1 MGALQRIRDDA
12 RRKLRKIALPEA
24 DEPRTLQAAA
34 IATREGL
41 ARVSLVTADP
51 AKVRSAAG
59 ALGVSLT
66 GIDVVE
72 APTSGK
78 EHENAKRIYLER
90 SRARGLS
97 ESEAADHVRGAML
110 FAAIGVSSG
119 AFDGFV
125 AGARATTAETLRAA
139 LRGIGTASGV
149 SKISSFF
156 LMETR
161 NPELGSNGALIFADC
176 GVNPDPTPGELAEIA
191 WLASQ
196 NARTFL
202 GVEPKVALLSF
213 STKGSA
219 DHPRVRKVR
228 AAFDIA
234 RERYPSL
241 NIDGELQL
249 DAALV
254 PSVGSSKAPASQVA
268 GRANVLV
275 FPDLDSGNIG
285 YKIAERIGG
294 ARAVGPI
301 LQGLA
306 KPANDLSRGCSVEDI
321 VDAIAITSLQ
331 AGSLTE

>member
-1 MGALQRIRDDA
+1 MSALKRIREEA
-12 RRKLRKIALPEA
+12 RKKPRRIALPEA

-34 IATREGL
+34 IVVREGL
-41 ARVSLVTADP
+41 ARVALVSADP
-51 AKVRSAAG
+51 SKVRSVAAG
-59 ALGVSLT
+59 LGVDL
-66 GIDVVE
+66 GGVDVVE
-72 APTSGK
+72 APSSGK
-78 EHENAKRIYLER
+78 EHESAKRLYLER

-110 FAAIGVSSG
+110 FTALGVSQG
-119 AFDGFV
+119 IFDGFV
-125 AGARATTAETLRAA
+125 AGARATTAETLRAS
-139 LRGIGTASGV
+139 LRGIGAASGV

-156 LMETR
+156 LMETG
-161 NPELGSNGALIFADC
+161 NASLGANGGLIFADC
-176 GVNPDPTPGELAEIA
+176 GVNPDPSPGELAEIA
-191 WLASQ
+191 WLASV
-196 NARTFL
+196 NARKFL
-202 GVEPKVALLSF
+202 GVEPRVALLSF

-228 AAFDIA
+228 EAFEIA

-241 NIDGELQL
+241 SLDGELQL

-254 PSVGSSKAPASQVA
+254 PAVAASKAPTSAVA

-285 YKIAERIGG
+285 YKMAERIGG

-321 VDAIAITSLQ
+321 VDAIAITALQ
-331 AGSLTE
+331 AD

>member
-1 MGALQRIRDDA
+1 MSALQRIRDAA
-12 RRKLRKIALPEA
+12 RKRPRKIALPEA

-41 ARVSLVTADP
+41 AHVSLVSADP
-51 AKVRSAAG
+51 SKVRAAASG
-59 ALGVSLT
+59 AGVDLG

-78 EHENAKRIYLER
+78 EHESARRVYLER

-97 ESEAADHVRGAML
+97 ESEAADHVRGPML
-110 FAAIGVSSG
+110 FAAIGVSLG
-119 AFDGFV
+119 RFDGFV
-125 AGARATTAETLRAA
+125 AGARATTADTLRAA
-139 LRGIGTASGV
+139 LRGIGPATGV
-149 SKISSFF
+149 SRISSFF
-156 LMETR
+156 LMETG
-161 NPELGSNGALIFADC
+161 NESLGASGSLIFADC

-191 WLASQ
+191 WLASE
-196 NARTFL
+196 NARKFL
-202 GVEPKVALLSF
+202 GVEPRVALLSF

-234 RERYPSL
+234 RERYPTL

-254 PSVGSSKAPASQVA
+254 PGVAASKAPGSKLA
-268 GRANVLV
+268 GQANVLV

-306 KPANDLSRGCSVEDI
+306 KPANDLSRGCSVDDI

-331 AGSLTE
+331 AD